1 VKKKREQEIRG
12 FSEGDRASSWKTIEL
27 QSTVMTEKTM
37 AKKMTKKMTMMKMKM
52 KMRMKMKRL
61 KRRLHQ
67 SLKELCSSAMV
78 LSFQ

>member
-37 AKKMTKKMTMMKMKM
+37 TEKEKTMKTMKMKM
-52 KMRMKMKRL
+52 MMKRW
-61 KRRLHQ
+61 KRHLHQ